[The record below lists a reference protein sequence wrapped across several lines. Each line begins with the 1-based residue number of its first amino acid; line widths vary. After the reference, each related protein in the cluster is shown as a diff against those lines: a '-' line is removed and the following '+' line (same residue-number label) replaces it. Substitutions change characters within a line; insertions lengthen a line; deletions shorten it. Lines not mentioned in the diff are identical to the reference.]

1 MSLTRLTS
9 IGDAQGRISR
19 RAFVRGGAAAFG
31 LVSTASLLA
40 ACGGSEQS
48 SGDSGAETATTSTQE
63 TPTNETSPTTGTGQ
77 STSEPSQ
84 GGTLIFNG
92 GSNLSGLDPHTTG
105 AVVSWYVL
113 DNIFDRLVRLDP
125 ETQEPVPSLAE
136 RVDVSD
142 DNLTYTFTLRKGVT
156 FHNGREMTAADVK
169 QSFERIMNPDVPA
182 VAKGYFAGLESIETP
197 DDYTVQLV
205 YKEIY
210 APLLI
215 ALTRLE
221 TAIVPMEEVEKAE
234 WETHPIGTG
243 PFKFESYI
251 KDQACVLV
259 RNENYWEPGLPYLDR
274 VEQRVIPQTETAVV
288 NIRTGDIHVT
298 PIQASDMDTLQSEA
312 NVRAESFTSTY
323 WAHVSMNCARTPFD
337 DLRVRQAIK
346 LGINR
351 EDIKELAFFG
361 TGMISNT
368 MIPEGNPFRAEVD
381 GWDYDPERARALLRE
396 AGLEGGFATKMRIV
410 SSSPWQLAAAQI
422 IQENLAE
429 LNITVELEQIEST
442 TWFTEVFT
450 NHDYDMS
457 MNSHVSK
464 VDPDLSMIDILHSG
478 EFGTKNYTNTS
489 DPELDDLLVRGRTST
504 DIEERKEI
512 YAQAQK
518 VFVERSGY
526 LVLNLQSLPFALRNN
541 VQDFLLLQTSEL
553 RWKETWLQG

>member
-1 MSLTRLTS
+1 
-9 IGDAQGRISR
+9 
-19 RAFVRGGAAAFG
+19 
-31 LVSTASLLA
+31 
-40 ACGGSEQS
+40 
-48 SGDSGAETATTSTQE
+48 
-63 TPTNETSPTTGTGQ
+63 
-77 STSEPSQ
+77 
-84 GGTLIFNG
+84 
-92 GSNLSGLDPHTTG
+92 
-105 AVVSWYVL
+105 
-113 DNIFDRLVRLDP
+113 
-125 ETQEPVPSLAE
+125 
-136 RVDVSD
+136 
-142 DNLTYTFTLRKGVT
+142 
-156 FHNGREMTAADVK
+156 
-169 QSFERIMNPDVPA
+169 
-182 VAKGYFAGLESIETP
+182 
-197 DDYTVQLV
+197 
-205 YKEIY
+205 
-210 APLLI
+210 
-215 ALTRLE
+215 
-221 TAIVPMEEVEKAE
+221 
-234 WETHPIGTG
+234 
-243 PFKFESYI
+243 
-251 KDQACVLV
+251 
-259 RNENYWEPGLPYLDR
+259 
-274 VEQRVIPQTETAVV
+274 
-288 NIRTGDIHVT
+288 
-298 PIQASDMDTLQSEA
+298 
-312 NVRAESFTSTY
+312 
-323 WAHVSMNCARTPFD
+323 VSMNCARTPFD